1 MEGKVGVEERR
12 QKRTECF
19 KEDAAT
25 VFSTTGRM
33 SKMRITKVNIRVGS
47 IKLVTLEKNRFT

>member
-1 MEGKVGVEERR
+1 MGVEARR